1 MPFNRVTND
10 IPGEPKQRVALDE
23 RFITQLL
30 PESVQ
35 DRIEGQELRQILLAC
50 LQTLSPAEHRVI
62 ELRFQHKK
70 SRGQVASQHE
80 GPGLAPLARLG
91 CSQEPRVPGARGRRN
106 ACHQGL
112 GTPPVSGLA
121 GRPGLE
127 QGDARVRIDDAR
139 PGAVRHRHADC
150 ARTEGRRKAPRLG
163 ALRQQE
169 EQFLCL

>member
-70 SRGQVASQHE
+70 SRGQVASQLALNRE
-80 GPGLAPLARLG
+80 QLAALEESALNKLRGP
-91 CSQEPRVPGARGRRN
+91 VKDY
-106 ACHQGL
+106 
-112 GTPPVSGLA
+112 
-121 GRPGLE
+121 LE
-127 QGDARVRIDDAR
+127 D
-139 PGAVRHRHADC
+139 
-150 ARTEGRRKAPRLG
+150 
-163 ALRQQE
+163 
-169 EQFLCL
+169 